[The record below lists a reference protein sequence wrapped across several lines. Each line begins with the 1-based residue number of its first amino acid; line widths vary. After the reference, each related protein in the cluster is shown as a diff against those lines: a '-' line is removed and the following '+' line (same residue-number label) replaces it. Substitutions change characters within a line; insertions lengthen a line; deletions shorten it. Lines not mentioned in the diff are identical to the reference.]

1 VPTVTF
7 FPLGNADSSLITLE
21 NGKRLL
27 FDFGNEGDPGDPNDL
42 RIDLAKAV
50 RDDLLGAKRSHLD
63 VLALTHLD
71 RDHFAGSTEFFW
83 LEHAA
88 KYQGEGRIKIAE
100 LWVPAAAI
108 VDDQCED
115 EAKILQAEA
124 RHRLKSGKGIK
135 VFSRPDMLKDW
146 LGDQG
151 LSVQDR
157 LSCIVD
163 AGTLVPTLSLAQD
176 GVEIF
181 VHSPFGQRL
190 NDNEVV
196 DRNKDAIMVQATF
209 VVEGVE
215 TKLLVGSD
223 IPWDHLKEIVEVTR
237 AHGRDVRLEWDIF
250 HLPHHCSYLSLS
262 DEKGDELTTPD
273 PEIAW
278 LYESQSRNG
287 AILISPSW
295 PIPSEDTDQPPHRQA
310 AAYYRSVARNVGGE
324 LIVTMEYPSAARPKP
339 IVIKIDRTKAF
350 VSRPSYGAPAIVSS
364 TAHRAG

>member
-1 VPTVTF
+1 
-7 FPLGNADSSLITLE
+7 
-21 NGKRLL
+21 
-27 FDFGNEGDPGDPNDL
+27 
-42 RIDLAKAV
+42 
-50 RDDLLGAKRSHLD
+50 
-63 VLALTHLD
+63 
-71 RDHFAGSTEFFW
+71 
-83 LEHAA
+83 
-88 KYQGEGRIKIAE
+88 
-100 LWVPAAAI
+100 
-108 VDDQCED
+108 
-115 EAKILQAEA
+115 
-124 RHRLKSGKGIK
+124 
-135 VFSRPDMLKDW
+135 M
-146 LGDQG
+146 
-151 LSVQDR
+151 
-157 LSCIVD
+157 
-163 AGTLVPTLSLAQD
+163 
-176 GVEIF
+176 
-181 VHSPFGQRL
+181 HSPFGQRL

-209 VVEGVE
+209 VVEDVE

-278 LYESQSRNG
+278 LYESQSPKG

-324 LIVTMEYPSAARPKP
+324 FMVTMEYPSAARPKP